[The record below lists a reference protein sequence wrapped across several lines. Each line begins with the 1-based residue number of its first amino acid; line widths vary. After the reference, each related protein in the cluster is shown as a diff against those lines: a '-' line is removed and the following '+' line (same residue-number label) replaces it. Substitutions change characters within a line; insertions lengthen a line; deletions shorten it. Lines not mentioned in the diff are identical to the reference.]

1 MKGKI
6 HPIGASRHLLKESY
20 KAEAPSGSVNVL
32 QITKAD
38 IPYSKRDVFRYNKF
52 TNKFRCLKPTKSI
65 TNCTYLLKVG

>member
-38 IPYSKRDVFRYNKF
+38 IPYFKGMYSDTINLQ
-52 TNKFRCLKPTKSI
+52 TNFGVLNRLSQ
-65 TNCTYLLKVG
+65 

>member
-32 QITKAD
+32 QITKQ
-38 IPYSKRDVFRYNKF
+38 ISPTSKG
-52 TNKFRCLKPTKSI
+52 CI
-65 TNCTYLLKVG
+65 QIQ

>member
-20 KAEAPSGSVNVL
+20 KAGAPSGSVNVL

-38 IPYSKRDVFRYNKF
+38 IPYFKGMYSDTINLQTNFDVLNR
-52 TNKFRCLKPTKSI
+52 LSQ
-65 TNCTYLLKVG
+65 

>member
-38 IPYSKRDVFRYNKF
+38 IPYFKGMYSDTIKF
-52 TNKFRCLKPTKSI
+52 TDKFRCLKPTKSI